1 MSKKKVDVKEV
12 KGKAKGFMGEFKE
25 FILRGN
31 VMDMAIGVII
41 GGAFSSIVTALTDD
55 FINPLINGI
64 GGTEVAGELKIYGG
78 QVIKYGD
85 FITAIINFIIMAF
98 ILCMILKTVN
108 KLMEIGHKKEEE
120 KPAEPVV
127 SEEVKLLR
135 EINETLKKQK
145 K

>member
-1 MSKKKVDVKEV
+1 MEEKSKVKDL
-12 KGKAKGFMGEFKE
+12 KGKGKGFIAEFKT

-31 VMDMAIGVII
+31 VMDMAVGVII
-41 GGAFSSIVTALTDD
+41 GGAFASIVNALTEDI
-55 FINPLINGI
+55 INPLINGI

-98 ILCMILKTVN
+98 ILFMILKTVN